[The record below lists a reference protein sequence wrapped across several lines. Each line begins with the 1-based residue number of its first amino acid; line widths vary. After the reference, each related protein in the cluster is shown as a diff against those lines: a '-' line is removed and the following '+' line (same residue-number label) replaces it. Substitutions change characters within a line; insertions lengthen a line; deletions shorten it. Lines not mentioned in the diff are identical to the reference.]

1 MASFNCPRGKLIVEL
16 KRAMDLGAS
25 RFLGGKTKIH
35 AVMRFEALSRTAKK
49 ILDMG
54 NNPVWKEEIFHI
66 DLNGCSDETLLKIEI
81 YKDESKLI
89 GSLVLTVLE
98 LCVME
103 GVTLPRVLPLMTPK
117 GKPHGQVEILTTYL
131 SLEHHAPS
139 GPSEPLP
146 LVMGDFQPTAPAW
159 DLPFVPQ
166 VPDVYQEPNA
176 DHFQNQHPSRVQEPD
191 HKPPNAQLPKPK
203 PSKPTIDPFYAYF

>member
-1 MASFNCPRGKLIVEL
+1 MAIFNFRRGKLIVEL

-25 RFLGGKTKIH
+25 SFLGGKTKIH
-35 AVMRFEALSRTAKK
+35 AVMRFGALSRTAKT

-66 DLNGCSDETLLKIEI
+66 DLNGCSDETLVRIEI
-81 YKDESKLI
+81 YKDVSKLI

-98 LCVME
+98 LCVTE

-117 GKPHGQVEILTTYL
+117 GKLHGQVEILTTYL
-131 SLEHHAPS
+131 LLEHHAPS

-176 DHFQNQHPSRVQEPD
+176 YHFQNQQGPD
-191 HKPPNAQLPKPK
+191 HKRPNAQLPKPK
-203 PSKPTIDPFYAYF
+203 PSKPTIDPFYAYFQSR